1 MPGAVPLTSAT
12 HAAGDAAPRRARAV
26 PLVVLGPVAAA
37 IALVP
42 SGARGLW
49 SGLDLLV
56 LSAAAIASAAV
67 AGRWALR
74 ARAARDR
81 ADAAI
86 AIGFGVA
93 GVALG
98 IAVVGN
104 GGAHA
109 PAPAVAA
116 LLALAALAGAWALA
130 LAALRSGDSALG
142 FLTVAAVACA
152 AAVIGGRLDGSGA
165 QLATTPGLAIMA
177 LALVAALVT
186 AVRLSS
192 AEAVDDAVRAERL
205 RLAREVHDGPAQDLA
220 WMVHRARA
228 LAAAPCDGPQL
239 EDLASTGEH
248 AMTDLRRA
256 LHALQRP
263 RGRSLGVA
271 LVEEAAG
278 FVTAGVVLEVDVLA
292 DTDVTPVQ
300 EHAVL
305 CITREA
311 VSNALRHADAER
323 VSVRLERRGPRIEVR
338 IADDGDGFDP
348 AEARRRRRG
357 MGLASMAWRARTAG
371 SELRLD
377 SRPGDGTVVR
387 VAL

>member
-1 MPGAVPLTSAT
+1 MPTAVPLTSASP
-12 HAAGDAAPRRARAV
+12 AARDEAPRRARAV
-26 PLVVLGPVAAA
+26 PLAVLAPAAA
-37 IALVP
+37 VIALVP
-42 SGARGLW
+42 AGARGLW
-49 SGLDLLV
+49 SGLDLLA
-56 LSAAAIASAAV
+56 LSAAALASAAV
-67 AGRWALR
+67 AARWALL
-74 ARAARDR
+74 ARSRRDR
-81 ADAAI
+81 GDAAV
-86 AIGFGVA
+86 AAGFGVA

-98 IAVVGN
+98 VGVVAN
-104 GGAHA
+104 GAAHA
-109 PAPAVAA
+109 PAPAIAA
-116 LLALAALAGAWALA
+116 LLVLAALGGACALTFE
-130 LAALRSGDSALG
+130 ALRSDDIALG
-142 FLTVAAVACA
+142 LLAVAAAAFA
-152 AAVIGGRLDGSGA
+152 AAVVGGRLAGSGA
-165 QLATTPGLAIMA
+165 QLATTPGLAVTA
-177 LALVAALVT
+177 VALVAALVT
-186 AVRLSS
+186 AVRRSG
-192 AEAVDDAVRAERL
+192 AQAVDDAVRAERL

-278 FVTAGVVLEVDVLA
+278 FVTADVVLEVDVLA
-292 DTDVTPVQ
+292 DAAVTPVQ

-311 VSNALRHADAER
+311 LSNALRHADADR
-323 VSVRLERRGPRIEVR
+323 VSVRLERRGPRLEVR

-357 MGLASMAWRARTAG
+357 MGLSSMAWRARSAG
-371 SELRLD
+371 GQLRLD